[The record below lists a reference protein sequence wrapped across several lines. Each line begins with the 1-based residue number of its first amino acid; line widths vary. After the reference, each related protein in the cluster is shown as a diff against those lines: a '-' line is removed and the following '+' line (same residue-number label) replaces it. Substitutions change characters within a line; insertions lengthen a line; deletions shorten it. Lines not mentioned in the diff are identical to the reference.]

1 MQRVYRGREGMIS
14 WALHRLTGLG
24 VLLFLLIHIADI
36 YVIGYG
42 PEEFDSLL
50 FIYHSLG
57 FRLMEVMLVAA
68 LYYHAINGVRI
79 ILIDFW
85 EGAVLIHELDVMRHP
100 GLDHD
105 RATLRY
111 HERAGWLFIETI
123 SDAAPLH
130 AQQPPYAGLDAVR

>member
-85 EGAVLIHELDVMRHP
+85 SKGARFQRQLFWGVIAVWIVLMAGFVPRH
-100 GLDHD
+100 LML
-105 RATLRY
+105 AF
-111 HERAGWLFIETI
+111 AGFGGG
-123 SDAAPLH
+123 H
-130 AQQPPYAGLDAVR
+130 

>member
-1 MQRVYRGREGMIS
+1 MLRVYRGREGMIS

-24 VLLFLLIHIADI
+24 VLMFLLIHIADI

-57 FRLMEVMLVAA
+57 FRLLEVMLVAA

-85 EGAVLIHELDVMRHP
+85 DGGVLIQRKLFYWGIAIFFLTFIPTAILM
-100 GLDHD
+100 
-105 RATLRY
+105 LRP
-111 HERAGWLFIETI
+111 LF
-123 SDAAPLH
+123 
-130 AQQPPYAGLDAVR
+130 

>member
-36 YVIGYG
+36 YVISYG
-42 PEEFDSLL
+42 PEEFDDLL
-50 FIYHSLG
+50 YIYNSLG
-57 FRLMEVMLVAA
+57 FRLMEIALVAA

-85 EGAVLIHELDVMRHP
+85 DRAVLIQRQLWYGGIVVFVLTFIPTAILMARP
-100 GLDHD
+100 
-105 RATLRY
+105 
-111 HERAGWLFIETI
+111 LF
-123 SDAAPLH
+123 
-130 AQQPPYAGLDAVR
+130 